1 MKKKQTHQ
9 RNLHD
14 LSKDD
19 SDLTKYKKTVSNNA
33 SAYNNQ
39 NSNISMPG
47 STQTSSMES
56 TRTHTPLM
64 HYLNKYESN
73 VDPIENY
80 QFRSTVKPQISNY
93 NDTFSYS
100 NLKIKRKDSTP
111 LGQMAS
117 PKFKKPMQST
127 TISHCTPL
135 ISKFTSNKGN
145 NETFS
150 LSNKAPF
157 SKWKHRD
164 LSNKADCT
172 IISNSS
178 PALTVIEAAT
188 IAESLYAF
196 RSHRMLKK

>member
-1 MKKKQTHQ
+1 MKNKQTHP

-19 SDLTKYKKTVSNNA
+19 SDLTKYKRTESNYA
-33 SAYNNQ
+33 SGYNYQ

-64 HYLNKYESN
+64 HYLNKYESK
-73 VDPIENY
+73 VDPTENY
-80 QFRSTVKPQISNY
+80 QFRSTVKPKVSNY
-93 NDTFSYS
+93 NDAFSYS

-117 PKFKKPMQST
+117 PKFKKPMQNT

-135 ISKFTSNKGN
+135 ISKFSTNKRC
-145 NETFS
+145 NETFFP
-150 LSNKAPF
+150 SNKVPF
-157 SKWKHRD
+157 AKWKHRGE
-164 LSNKADCT
+164 AEQFT
-172 IISNSS
+172 NSS

-196 RSHRMLKK
+196 RTHRMLKK